1 MSNEAQQML
10 TEYIKAAMAT
20 AEYEILEDG
29 TYYGHI
35 PPCRGALSNAETREE
50 CERLLQEV
58 LEEWIILGFRL
69 GHETPVIEGINL
81 NFSVEPE
88 EVA

>member
-1 MSNEAQQML
+1 MSHEAQQML

-35 PPCRGALSNAETREE
+35 PPCRGALSNAETCEE
-50 CERLLQEV
+50 CGRLLQEV

-69 GHETPVIEGINL
+69 GHEIAVL
-81 NFSVEPE
+81 SVTSFRLD
-88 EVA
+88 AII

>member
-1 MSNEAQQML
+1 ML
-10 TEYIKAAMAT
+10 TEYIRAAMAT

-29 TYYGHI
+29 THYGHI
-35 PPCRGALSNAETREE
+35 PLCKGALSNADTHEE
-50 CERLLQEV
+50 CEKLLQEV

-69 GHETPVIEGINL
+69 GHITPIISGIDL
-81 NFSVEPE
+81 NFSLESE

>member
-1 MSNEAQQML
+1 ML
-10 TEYIKAAMAT
+10 TEYIKAAMAP

-29 TYYGHI
+29 THYGHI
-35 PPCRGALSNAETREE
+35 PLCKGALSNADTSKE
-50 CERLLQEV
+50 CETLLQDV

-69 GHETPVIEGINL
+69 GHVIPVINGIDL
-81 NFSVEPE
+81 NFSLDSE

>member
-1 MSNEAQQML
+1 ML
-10 TEYIKAAMAT
+10 TEYIKASMAT

-29 TYYGHI
+29 THYAHI
-35 PPCRGALSNAETREE
+35 PSCKGAFSNADTDEE
-50 CERLLQEV
+50 CKKLLQEV

-69 GHETPVIEGINL
+69 GHVTPVIEGIDL
-81 NFSVEPE
+81 NFSLDSE

>member
-1 MSNEAQQML
+1 ML
-10 TEYIKAAMAT
+10 TEYIQAAMAK

-29 TYYGHI
+29 THYSHI
-35 PPCRGALSNAETREE
+35 PPCKGVLSNAETHEE
-50 CERLLQEV
+50 CESLLREV

-69 GHETPVIEGINL
+69 GHEIPVIDGIDL
-81 NFSVEPE
+81 NFSMEPE